1 MIEQDG
7 VIYIGGAS
15 PGHLTD
21 VLKRV
26 VHVVGSDGVIYEIDV
41 PDIPIAEYADDT
53 WRTIDPLAPIHADPS
68 FLAIL

>member
-7 VIYIGGAS
+7 TLSIGGAFS
-15 PGHLTD
+15 EHLTD

-26 VHVVGSDGVIYEIDV
+26 VYVVGSDGAIYEVDV
-41 PDIPIAEYADDT
+41 SDIPIAEYADGT
-53 WRTIDPLAPIHADPS
+53 WHTIDPLAPIHADPS